1 MQENYGKLLYEYNDS
16 VSPLDM
22 TKTRCKKHLKSFM
35 AISNLL
41 CMLLITVWCIW
52 NFVLDLKNY
61 TVSSV
66 IKYYAPLFIVLLIVL
81 LICIL
86 SVFGLWGI
94 FLRFITQFY
103 RPHSPESRNNLNELR
118 SDIESYDTRKGKENS
133 IAIYENAIILF
144 VDGKREFIHRS
155 TRYDVKM
162 LTGQSG
168 IYLFFDAEYT
178 GNIEFKC
185 PLPTADSYLLKKYL
199 GDKLTETELSD
210 KNIKPDTVKEKPK
223 KEKRKNYDTVNRV
236 DLPALVIGCVAIFIG
251 IVLTFAGV
259 YDLMNGMPPSAG
271 GFVIIFGL
279 LLICIAFFR
288 FDIVNVFFIKIAVA
302 AMFIYMGIVFLI
314 IIEGAVTKTAVTFS
328 SLLRHPSIY
337 SVCCLF
343 FVSMGISFIPNS
355 IKSLTEYIKYKK

>member
-1 MQENYGKLLYEYNDS
+1 
-16 VSPLDM
+16 
-22 TKTRCKKHLKSFM
+22 
-35 AISNLL
+35 
-41 CMLLITVWCIW
+41 MLLITVWCIW

-66 IKYYAPLFIVLLIVL
+66 IKYYVPLFIVILIVL

-103 RPHSPESRNNLNELR
+103 RPHSPESRKNLNELR
-118 SDIESYDTRKGKENS
+118 SDIESYDARKGKENS

-162 LTGQSG
+162 MTGQSG

-210 KNIKPDTVKEKPK
+210 KNKKRDTVKEKPK
-223 KEKRKNYDTVNRV
+223 KEKRKNYGIDNCV

-259 YDLMNGMPPSAG
+259 YDLMNGIPPSAG
-271 GFVIIFGL
+271 VFVIIFGL